1 MIKASP
7 GLIGCGLF
15 GWTILLCMLPSAL
28 IGYANFAYADISL
41 PQDQN
46 IEEAAF
52 SPDGRIYCLGS
63 FRSGLIEVGKDGVV
77 KNSALFEGIVQN
89 PRDVAVFK
97 SLVVVLDETNL
108 WFLDAMGRPQR
119 KVALA
124 ALGMRSPRAFCLD
137 YLGYIYVV
145 DSHTS
150 SVYKLDP
157 DGRLVLWI
165 GQRGV
170 ENGTFLSPVDV
181 GVDAQ
186 RNFYVADWDLSRI
199 QKFNP
204 MGQFVMSLGEQGVG
218 PGLFK
223 KISSFVVD
231 EAGRMFVADYF
242 GNRVQ
247 VFDSR
252 GAYLG
257 SFVDVELP
265 VDVIVEGESVYV
277 LDSQRCCLC
286 EFTMDQLSH
295 EPFSSVTA
303 QYVSSESSSPSSSP
317 DGPGGQTSFV
327 RPTPADSDTAAKSQS
342 APAGSEA
349 RTGAK
354 AGEETVPGETLSA
367 LREASDVM
375 PEKTTA
381 SLAGTVKF
389 GDGTE
394 KFWDGT
400 EKFGAGTEKTEPEA
414 VETGA
419 PGGEKT
425 ADSNKKSGL
434 SPRVGYLVSIES
446 DRDVC
451 AVDIRDMTLLPG
463 GGRQIEVSISPVPE
477 KRLTPRDFRV
487 YEDRSLKKVLTVE
500 QQAPGVVILGYSG
513 EGTAEKP
520 QRVIIIVGGMRL
532 GGPQRI
538 GKGTWNST
546 QERSEAR

>member
-1 MIKASP
+1 MIKPSP
-7 GLIGCGLF
+7 GLIGC
-15 GWTILLCMLPSAL
+15 TILLCMLPSAL
-28 IGYANFAYADISL
+28 TGYANFAYADISL
-41 PQDQN
+41 PRDQN
-46 IEEAAF
+46 IEVAAF

-63 FRSGLIEVGKDGVV
+63 LRSGLIEVGKDGVV
-77 KNSALFEGIVQN
+77 KNSALFEGIVKN

-97 SLVVVLDETNL
+97 SLIVVLDETSL

-119 KVALA
+119 KVTLA
-124 ALGMRSPRAFCLD
+124 ALGVRSPRAFCLD
-137 YLGYIYVV
+137 SLGYIYVV

-170 ENGTFLSPVDV
+170 ENGTFLSPVDI
-181 GVDAQ
+181 GVDGQ

-204 MGQFVMSLGEQGVG
+204 MGQFMMSLGERGVG

-257 SFVDVELP
+257 SFSNVELP

-277 LDSQRCCLC
+277 LDSQRCCLR

-295 EPFSSVTA
+295 EPFSPVTA
-303 QYVSSESSSPSSSP
+303 EYEGSP
-317 DGPGGQTSFV
+317 DGPGSQTSSV
-327 RPTPADSDTAAKSQS
+327 RPTPTDSNTAAESQS
-342 APAGSEA
+342 APVVSAAKAG
-349 RTGAK
+349 TK
-354 AGEETVPGETLSA
+354 AGEETVPGETLPA
-367 LREASDVM
+367 NRESPDVV
-375 PEKTTA
+375 PEKTIA
-381 SLAGTVKF
+381 SLAGTVKY
-389 GDGTE
+389 
-394 KFWDGT
+394 
-400 EKFGAGTEKTEPEA
+400 GAGTVKSGARTLKVESDA
-414 VETGA
+414 DETGT

-425 ADSNKKSGL
+425 ADSTKKTGL

-463 GGRQIEVSISPVPE
+463 GGRQIEVSISPVPD
-477 KRLTPRDFRV
+477 KRLIPRDFRV

-513 EGTAEKP
+513 EGATEKP

-538 GKGTWNST
+538 GKGTWTST